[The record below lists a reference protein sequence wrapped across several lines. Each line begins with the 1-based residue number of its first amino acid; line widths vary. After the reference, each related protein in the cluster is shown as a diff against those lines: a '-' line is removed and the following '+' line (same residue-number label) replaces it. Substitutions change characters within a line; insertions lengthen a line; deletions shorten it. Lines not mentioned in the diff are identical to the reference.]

1 MARHAAL
8 DRRIGVR
15 IPGGQ
20 FHFLKGRKFLL
31 LLSNTYGLLFYFRFL
46 SLKFTSAH
54 SVYAGCSIY
63 RPAGCVL
70 LRTSGAAVI
79 FNTLKPRLEGRIRW
93 RT

>member
-31 LLSNTYGLLFYFRFL
+31 LLSNTYGLLFYLRFL
-46 SLKFTSAH
+46 SLKMLSSTSVH
-54 SVYAGCSIY
+54 SRLCRSCYLSSVRVRSI
-63 RPAGCVL
+63 PSNL
-70 LRTSGAAVI
+70 SH
-79 FNTLKPRLEGRIRW
+79 W
-93 RT
+93 

>member
-54 SVYAGCSIY
+54 S
-63 RPAGCVL
+63 R
-70 LRTSGAAVI
+70 LR
-79 FNTLKPRLEGRIRW
+79 RLFYLSSRLSASYSEQLSPLVDAMP
-93 RT
+93 